1 MEDARGYRAARGTA
15 ALFDRSGRGKI
26 AVAGNDRLTYLHA
39 MLTADI
45 APLGPGTGCYA
56 AYLTQQG
63 RMIADMRVLELG
75 DLALLDLDRDVVQT
89 VLQKLD
95 QFVFSEDVKLGDL
108 TEAFAEVNVTGPAA
122 PAVVASA
129 LAAGGASSPREADLE
144 GWTEFRNQRATFR
157 GQMVL
162 VAASEETG
170 ARGFDLYIER
180 AFLASLT
187 EALLAAGA
195 EAGSAEAAE
204 TLRIEAGRPLF
215 GADMDGETIPLEA
228 GIEQRAISFTKG
240 CYPGQEVIIRVVHRG
255 HGRIARRLAA
265 VLLEGSTIPRH
276 GDRVRVGDRE
286 AGKVTSA
293 AWSPLVNGPIAIAML
308 QRDFLEPGTSVEIE
322 REGERLLARVVALPF
337 SV

>member
-1 MEDARGYRAARGTA
+1 
-15 ALFDRSGRGKI
+15 
-26 AVAGNDRLTYLHA
+26 
-39 MLTADI
+39 
-45 APLGPGTGCYA
+45 
-56 AYLTQQG
+56 
-63 RMIADMRVLELG
+63 
-75 DLALLDLDRDVVQT
+75 

-108 TEAFAEVNVTGPAA
+108 TEAFAEVSVAGPAA
-122 PAVVASA
+122 AAVVARA
-129 LAAGGASSPREADLE
+129 LANGGAAEPGEADLA
-144 GWTEFRNQRATFR
+144 GWTEFQNRRTSFR
-157 GQMVL
+157 GEMVL

-180 AFLASLT
+180 PFLAGLT

-204 TLRIEAGRPLF
+204 ALRIEAGRPLF
-215 GADMDGETIPLEA
+215 GADMDGETLPLEA

-255 HGRIARRLAA
+255 HGRIARRLVG
-265 VLLEGSTIPRH
+265 VLLEGLKVPHR

-293 AWSPLVNGPIAIAML
+293 AWSPRMNAPAALAML

-322 REGERLLARVVALPF
+322 HEGGRLPARVVALPAA
-337 SV
+337 